1 MNFLKKPFVAVLLSA
16 LIICGSTLLSADIKL
31 GRECQNITDGFY
43 EGVVYENYQHKSIA
57 SQIRNICGAA
67 DGMVT
72 IANNYDIDTDA
83 VRAATDEMKNALTY
97 GSVSYLHYLYED
109 LLQALKPLEDQL
121 SRAELSDRDAEGFA
135 QYSSTISGAQSVI
148 ENSGYNESVR
158 TFLRDEIHFPADFF
172 AELAGLELPELFA

>member
-1 MNFLKKPFVAVLLSA
+1 MNFLKKPFVAVLLSS

-158 TFLRDEIHFPADFF
+158 AFLRDEIHFPADFF
-172 AELAGLELPELFA
+172 AELAGVELPELFA

>member
-158 TFLRDEIHFPADFF
+158 AFLRDEIHFPAYFF
-172 AELAGLELPELFA
+172 AELAGVELPELFE

>member
-83 VRAATDEMKNALTY
+83 VRAATDEMKSALTY

-109 LLQALKPLEDQL
+109 LLQAVKPLEDQL
-121 SRAELSDRDAEGFA
+121 SRTELSDRDAEGFA

-158 TFLRDEIHFPADFF
+158 AFLRDEIHFPADFF
-172 AELAGLELPELFA
+172 AELAGVELPELFE

>member
-83 VRAATDEMKNALTY
+83 VRAATDEMKSALTY

-109 LLQALKPLEDQL
+109 LLQAVKPLEDQL

-158 TFLRDEIHFPADFF
+158 AFLRDQIHFPADFF
-172 AELAGLELPELFA
+172 AELAGVELPELFA

>member
-83 VRAATDEMKNALTY
+83 IRAATDEMKSALTY
-97 GSVSYLHYLYED
+97 GSVSYLHYLYDE
-109 LLQALKPLEDQL
+109 LLQAVKPLEDQL

-158 TFLRDEIHFPADFF
+158 AFLRDEIHFPADFF
-172 AELAGLELPELFA
+172 AELAGVELPELFA

>member
-72 IANNYDIDTDA
+72 IANNYDIDTDP
-83 VRAATDEMKNALTY
+83 VSAATAEMKSALSF
-97 GSVSYLHYLYED
+97 GSVSYIYGLYEE
-109 LLQALKPLEDQL
+109 LLSALKPLEEQL
-121 SRAELSDRDAEGFA
+121 SLAALSDRDKDGYA

-148 ENSGYNESVR
+148 ENAGYNESVR
-158 TFLRDEIHFPADFF
+158 AFYRDEMHFPADFL
-172 AELAGLELPELFA
+172 AELVGVDLPELFE

>member
-72 IANNYDIDTDA
+72 IANSYDIGTDA
-83 VRAATDEMKNALTY
+83 VRAATDEMKSALTY

-158 TFLRDEIHFPADFF
+158 AFLRDEIHFPADFF
-172 AELAGLELPELFA
+172 AELAGVELPELFE

>member
-16 LIICGSTLLSADIKL
+16 LIICGSTHLSADIKL

-121 SRAELSDRDAEGFA
+121 SRAELSDRDAEGFT

-158 TFLRDEIHFPADFF
+158 AFLRDEIHFPADFF
-172 AELAGLELPELFA
+172 AELTGVELPELFE

>member
-83 VRAATDEMKNALTY
+83 VRAATDEMKSALNLS
-97 GSVSYLHYLYED
+97 SVSYLYGLYEN
-109 LLQALKPLEDQL
+109 LLSALKPL
-121 SRAELSDRDAEGFA
+121 
-135 QYSSTISGAQSVI
+135 
-148 ENSGYNESVR
+148 
-158 TFLRDEIHFPADFF
+158 
-172 AELAGLELPELFA
+172 

>member
-72 IANNYDIDTDA
+72 IANNYDIATDA

-158 TFLRDEIHFPADFF
+158 AFLRDEIHFPADFF

>member
-31 GRECQNITDGFY
+31 GKECQNITDGFY

-67 DGMVT
+67 DGIVT
-72 IANNYDIDTDA
+72 IANNYDIDADA
-83 VRAATDEMKNALTY
+83 VRAATDEMKSALSF
-97 GSVSYLHYLYED
+97 GSVSYLYGLYEN
-109 LLQALKPLEDQL
+109 LLTALNPLEDQL

-135 QYSSTISGAQSVI
+135 QYSSTITGAQSVI
-148 ENSGYNESVR
+148 NSSGYNESVR
-158 TFLRDEIHFPADFF
+158 AFYRDEMHFPADFL
-172 AELAGLELPELFA
+172 AELVGVDLPELFA

>member
-43 EGVVYENYQHKSIA
+43 EGVVYENYQHKSVA

-158 TFLRDEIHFPADFF
+158 AFLRDEIHFPADFF
-172 AELAGLELPELFA
+172 AELAGVELPELFA

>member
-57 SQIRNICGAA
+57 SQIKNICGAA

-83 VRAATDEMKNALTY
+83 VRAATDEMKSALTY

-158 TFLRDEIHFPADFF
+158 AFLRDEIHFPADFF
-172 AELAGLELPELFA
+172 AELAGVELPELFE

>member
-83 VRAATDEMKNALTY
+83 VRAATDEMKSALTY

-109 LLQALKPLEDQL
+109 LLQAVKPLEDQL

-158 TFLRDEIHFPADFF
+158 AFLRDEIHFPADFF
-172 AELAGLELPELFA
+172 AELAGVELPELFA

>member
-158 TFLRDEIHFPADFF
+158 AFLRDEIHFPADFF
-172 AELAGLELPELFA
+172 AELAGVDLPELFE

>member
-83 VRAATDEMKNALTY
+83 IRAATDEMKSALTY
-97 GSVSYLHYLYED
+97 GSVSYLHYLYDE

-158 TFLRDEIHFPADFF
+158 AFLRDEIHFPADFF
-172 AELAGLELPELFA
+172 AELAGVELPELFE

>member
-16 LIICGSTLLSADIKL
+16 LIICGSTLLSTDIKL

-109 LLQALKPLEDQL
+109 LLQAVKPLEDQL

-158 TFLRDEIHFPADFF
+158 AFLRDEIHFPADFF
-172 AELAGLELPELFA
+172 AELAGVELPELFA

>member
-158 TFLRDEIHFPADFF
+158 AFLRDEIHFPADFF
-172 AELAGLELPELFA
+172 AELAGVELPELFE

>member
-16 LIICGSTLLSADIKL
+16 LIICSSTLLSADIKL

-83 VRAATDEMKNALTY
+83 VRAATDEMKSALTY

-109 LLQALKPLEDQL
+109 LLQTLKPLEDQL

-135 QYSSTISGAQSVI
+135 QYSSTINGAQSVI

-158 TFLRDEIHFPADFF
+158 AFLRDEIHFPADFF
-172 AELAGLELPELFA
+172 AELAGVELPELFA

>member
-83 VRAATDEMKNALTY
+83 VRAATDEKKNALTY

-158 TFLRDEIHFPADFF
+158 AFLRDEIHFPADFF
-172 AELAGLELPELFA
+172 AELAGVELPELFE

>member
-121 SRAELSDRDAEGFA
+121 SRAELSDRDAEGFT

-158 TFLRDEIHFPADFF
+158 AFLRDEIHFPADFF
-172 AELAGLELPELFA
+172 AELTGVELPELFE

>member
-1 MNFLKKPFVAVLLSA
+1 MKKPFVAVLLSA

-83 VRAATDEMKNALTY
+83 IRAATDEMKSALTY
-97 GSVSYLHYLYED
+97 GSVSYLHYLYDE
-109 LLQALKPLEDQL
+109 LLQAVKPLEDQL

-158 TFLRDEIHFPADFF
+158 AFLRDEIHFPADFF
-172 AELAGLELPELFA
+172 AELAGVELPELFA

>member
-121 SRAELSDRDAEGFA
+121 SRAELSDRDAEGFT

-172 AELAGLELPELFA
+172 AELAGVELPELFA

>member
-31 GRECQNITDGFY
+31 GKECQNITDGFY
-43 EGVVYENYQHKSIA
+43 EGVVYENYQHKSIS

-83 VRAATDEMKNALTY
+83 VRAATDEMKSALTY
-97 GSVSYLHYLYED
+97 GSVSYLHYLYDE

-121 SRAELSDRDAEGFA
+121 SRAELSDRDAEGFT

-158 TFLRDEIHFPADFF
+158 AFLRDEIHFPADFF
-172 AELAGLELPELFA
+172 AELAGVELPELFA

>member
-16 LIICGSTLLSADIKL
+16 LIIFGSTLLSADIKL

-158 TFLRDEIHFPADFF
+158 AFLRDEIHFPADFF
-172 AELAGLELPELFA
+172 AELAGVELPELFE

>member
-1 MNFLKKPFVAVLLSA
+1 MNFLKKPFVAVFLSA

-158 TFLRDEIHFPADFF
+158 AFLRDEIHFPADFF
-172 AELAGLELPELFA
+172 AELAGVELPERFA

>member
-83 VRAATDEMKNALTY
+83 VRAATDEMKSALNLS
-97 GSVSYLHYLYED
+97 SVSYLYGLYEN
-109 LLQALKPLEDQL
+109 LLSALKPLEEQL
-121 SRAELSDRDAEGFA
+121 SRAELSDRDAEGFT

-158 TFLRDEIHFPADFF
+158 AFLRDQIHFPADFF
-172 AELAGLELPELFA
+172 AELAGVELPELFA

>member
-1 MNFLKKPFVAVLLSA
+1 MNLLKKPFVAVLLSA

-109 LLQALKPLEDQL
+109 LLQAVKPLEDQL
-121 SRAELSDRDAEGFA
+121 SRSELSDRDAEGFA

-158 TFLRDEIHFPADFF
+158 AFLRDEIHFPADFF
-172 AELAGLELPELFA
+172 AELAGVELPELFE

>member
-16 LIICGSTLLSADIKL
+16 LIICSSTLLSADIKL

-135 QYSSTISGAQSVI
+135 QYSSTLSGAQSVI

-158 TFLRDEIHFPADFF
+158 AFLRDEIHFPADFF
-172 AELAGLELPELFA
+172 AELAGVELPELFE

>member
-57 SQIRNICGAA
+57 SQIRKICGAA

-158 TFLRDEIHFPADFF
+158 AFLRDEIHFPADFF
-172 AELAGLELPELFA
+172 AELAGVELPELFE

>member
-31 GRECQNITDGFY
+31 GKECQNITDGFY

-83 VRAATDEMKNALTY
+83 VRAATDEMKSALTY

-109 LLQALKPLEDQL
+109 LLQAVKPLEDQL
-121 SRAELSDRDAEGFA
+121 SRAEFSDRDAEGFA

-158 TFLRDEIHFPADFF
+158 AFLRDEIHFPADFF
-172 AELAGLELPELFA
+172 AELTGVELPELFE

>member
-1 MNFLKKPFVAVLLSA
+1 MNLLKKPFVAVLLSA

-158 TFLRDEIHFPADFF
+158 AFLRDEIHFPADFF
-172 AELAGLELPELFA
+172 AELAGVELPELFA